1 MNKMRKFM
9 IALVP
14 VAGLLLVA
22 CGGAQPAQDQAS
34 VAEEAVVEEA
44 VVEEEVVEEAVFEE
58 VVAEEAVADV
68 ALSETYVIADFGYS
82 IDLPAGWQGETRS
95 PTTILNELDEDHQRA
110 FDDSYDSKGISLSL
124 DHRGMAFMR
133 GIGLTAEE
141 PSLED
146 LLELNQGFFN
156 WQEPFDVSE
165 ATLFDEPAL
174 VVKAQGDEGFG
185 VNYMGFKDDEAFLF
199 SFAAP
204 TDEAREAFL
213 ATWNQMVES
222 IEPVEE

>member
-22 CGGAQPAQDQAS
+22 CGGAQPAPDQAS
-34 VAEEAVVEEA
+34 VAEEAIVEEVAAEEA
-44 VVEEEVVEEAVFEE
+44 VAEEV
-58 VVAEEAVADV
+58 VADV
-68 ALSETYVIADFGYS
+68 ALSETYVITDFGYS
-82 IDLPAGWQGETRS
+82 IDLPAGWQGGTRS
-95 PTTILNELDEDHQRA
+95 PVTILNELDEDHQRA
-110 FDDSYDSKGISLSL
+110 FDDSYDPKGISLSL

-146 LLELNQGFFN
+146 ILELNQGFFN
-156 WQEPFDVSE
+156 WQEPFEVSE
-165 ATLFDEPAL
+165 TTIFDEPAL
-174 VVKAQGDEGFG
+174 VVSAQGDEGFG
-185 VNYMGFKDDEAFLF
+185 VDYMGFKDDEVFLF
-199 SFAAP
+199 GFAAP

-213 ATWNQMVES
+213 VTWNQMVES